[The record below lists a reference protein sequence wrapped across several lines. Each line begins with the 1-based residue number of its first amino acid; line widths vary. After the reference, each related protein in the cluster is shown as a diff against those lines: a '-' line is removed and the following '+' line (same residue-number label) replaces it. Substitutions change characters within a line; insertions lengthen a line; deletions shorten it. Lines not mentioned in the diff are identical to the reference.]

1 MQRSTNESRPEW
13 RVCDPMILDV
23 LRRSDANVRSHVCTG
38 CCMQIYPDSQY
49 LGTIR
54 QVGARK
60 ELAEKAHND
69 RVVIRF
75 PRFPLAHRLASTGSI
90 SY

>member
-1 MQRSTNESRPEW
+1 
-13 RVCDPMILDV
+13 
-23 LRRSDANVRSHVCTG
+23 
-38 CCMQIYPDSQY
+38 MQIYPDSQY